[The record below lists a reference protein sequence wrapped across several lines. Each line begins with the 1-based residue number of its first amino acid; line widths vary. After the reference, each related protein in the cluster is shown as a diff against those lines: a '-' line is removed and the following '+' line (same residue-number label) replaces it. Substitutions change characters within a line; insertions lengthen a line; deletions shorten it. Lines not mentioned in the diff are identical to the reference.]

1 MVASPRVAELD
12 ALCLS
17 TFYVKPMD
25 GRILL
30 QLQHSGLVCLRASLY
45 GSVGSQGISARPLSM
60 EGGRLLA
67 KLLETFQGSEL
78 PSWGQI
84 GLGCAVS

>member
-1 MVASPRVAELD
+1 M
-12 ALCLS
+12 
-17 TFYVKPMD
+17 
-25 GRILL
+25 
-30 QLQHSGLVCLRASLY
+30 CLRASLY
-45 GSVGSQGISARPLSM
+45 GSVGSQGISARPLSV

-67 KLLETFQGSEL
+67 KLLERFQGSEL